1 MTQLNFMS
9 ATMEP
14 REKLTKTGWRGEP
27 QGGYLVKESKAVA
40 EFLKNGL
47 NYTIKQIWEWMTQ
60 VPGLDVTVFLI
71 NDTLVAAGLGYF
83 NDATN
88 TWLTHLT
95 NVRNGLQNAG
105 LGRLLRL
112 KQINSL
118 FHNRLKQRGP
128 SESPLKALSLSN
140 NVAEA
145 GSTKTAVDFQRKFYL
160 KTMEWTEA
168 EPDDARAAIASMN
181 AAEPKLNLIH
191 TAATAPVTPLLFL
204 DTKRRF
210 G

>member
-1 MTQLNFMS
+1 
-9 ATMEP
+9 
-14 REKLTKTGWRGEP
+14 
-27 QGGYLVKESKAVA
+27 LVKESKAVA

-60 VPGLDVTVFLI
+60 VPGLDVTVFFI
-71 NDTLVAAGLGYF
+71 NDTVVAAGLGYF
-83 NDATN
+83 NDVTN

-95 NVRNGLQNAG
+95 NVRNGLQGAG

-112 KQINSL
+112 NQLHSL

-140 NVAEA
+140 DE
-145 GSTKTAVDFQRKFYL
+145 TAVGFQRKFYL

-191 TAATAPVTPLLFL
+191 TATNAPVTPLLFL